1 MIVIASTKPYAKKML
16 IDAFQQYAAVGS
28 YCLVGDDQAKD
39 ATTAACW
46 FPDFDKLN
54 QLPHL
59 KLIHS
64 MGAGIEHLDLNKIQ
78 PSHQVCRIVD
88 KDHKLGMFNYLKW
101 GVLYYQ
107 RYFDQYLQQQRKCI
121 WKQFPQLTESDIQI
135 GVMGLGELGAF
146 VAEKLANEGYQVSGW
161 SRSKK
166 ILSEVQCF
174 SGLDEFDSFLKQSQ
188 LLINLLPLTK
198 ETFGILSKENFVK
211 LPKGA
216 VIINSGRGAH
226 LHIQDLIDLIKS
238 KHIRGAIL
246 DVFEHEPLDYASPLW
261 KIPEIV
267 ITPHIASHAHLEN
280 VVKQI
285 VENDQRIRQGL
296 PLLNCVDIKRG
307 Y

>member
-28 YCLVGDDQAKD
+28 YCLVGDEQAKD

-198 ETFGILSKENFVK
+198 ATFGILSKENFVK

-226 LHIQDLIDLIKS
+226 LHIQDLIDSIKS

>member
-1 MIVIASTKPYAKKML
+1 MIVIASTKPYAEKML
-16 IDAFQQYAAVGS
+16 IDAFQQYAPVGS
-28 YCLVGDDQAKD
+28 YCLAGDIQSKD

-46 FPDFDKLN
+46 FPDFDQLN

-64 MGAGIEHLDLNKIQ
+64 MGAGIEHLDLTKIQ
-78 PSHQVCRIVD
+78 PSHQICRIVD
-88 KDHKLGMFNYLKW
+88 KDHKFGMLSYLKW

-107 RYFDQYLQQQRKCI
+107 RYFDQYLQQQKKCL
-121 WKQFPQLTESDIQI
+121 WKQFPQLTQSDIQI

-174 SGLDEFDSFLKQSQ
+174 CGMDEFDNFLKQSQ
-188 LLINLLPLTK
+188 ILINLLPLTK
-198 ETFGILSKENFVK
+198 ETCRILSKETFVK
-211 LPKGA
+211 LPQGA
-216 VIINSGRGAH
+216 AIINSGRGAH
-226 LHIQDLIDLIKS
+226 LHIQDLIDSIKS

-246 DVFEHEPLDYASPLW
+246 DVFEHEPLDHTSPLW
-261 KIPEIV
+261 TIPEIV
-267 ITPHIASHAHLEN
+267 ITPHIASHAPLET

-285 VENDQRIRQGL
+285 VENDQRIKQGL
-296 PLLNCVDIKRG
+296 PLLNCVDITRG